1 LDWAGLDDI
10 GWEVAAVNQVP
21 TLDAINNISIA
32 EDAAEQTVNLAGIGP
47 GPAESEAVRITAS
60 SDNTSLVPDPAVTYT
75 NGNATGTLTFTP
87 VAEQNGTA
95 TITVTVE
102 DAGDDGDLDKT
113 ADNLTLTRTFNVV
126 VSSINDSPSFDAI
139 DDLTIAEDA
148 TEQTINLANIEAG
161 LNETQSLRITTE
173 STNPGLVPA
182 PTVIYTSAETTG
194 LLKLTPVADQHGA
207 STITVNLEDAGIDNN
222 FATGADNVTFS
233 RTFVVTV
240 TSINDQPVAA
250 NVAYQPE
257 ENQLFSKD
265 KASGLATLV
274 NDVEGDDLSF
284 SVVTAP
290 SNGSLSLNADG
301 SFIYTPDINFNKT
314 DTFTY
319 RAHDGTV
326 HSNTATV
333 TLEITTVF
341 PWYNSDQERDVNNDG
356 VVTPLDALWIIN
368 TLNSV
373 GSHQLTTN
381 RAEGVVPPY
390 LDVNRD
396 GFAGPADVLWIIN
409 HLNQQSGAGEGEAE
423 PLETNP
429 VPVVPSTNPPQVPD
443 SSPSTYAPLPTVPTT
458 QWENVDNVFQSFSE
472 DNPIPEGSG
481 HEPAGEEE
489 LEWWSAPLEET
500 LAGWLPGSF

>member
-1 LDWAGLDDI
+1 
-10 GWEVAAVNQVP
+10 
-21 TLDAINNISIA
+21 
-32 EDAAEQTVNLAGIGP
+32 
-47 GPAESEAVRITAS
+47 
-60 SDNTSLVPDPAVTYT
+60 
-75 NGNATGTLTFTP
+75 
-87 VAEQNGTA
+87 
-95 TITVTVE
+95 
-102 DAGDDGDLDKT
+102 
-113 ADNLTLTRTFNVV
+113 
-126 VSSINDSPSFDAI
+126 
-139 DDLTIAEDA
+139 
-148 TEQTINLANIEAG
+148 
-161 LNETQSLRITTE
+161 
-173 STNPGLVPA
+173 
-182 PTVIYTSAETTG
+182 
-194 LLKLTPVADQHGA
+194 LKLTPVADQHGA

-333 TLEITTVF
+333 TLEIATIF

-396 GFAGPADVLWIIN
+396 GFASPADVLWIIN

-423 PLETNP
+423 PLKTNP

-472 DNPIPEGSG
+472 DNLIPEGSG